1 MIPKIPSNDCPV
13 LLLDP
18 SLIVLLVG
26 ARTCEDDFL
35 GFTICDERFIDER
48 TVIVSVDPND
58 RKGES
63 FAKQFHRF
71 NDQ

>member
-1 MIPKIPSNDCPV
+1 MIPKIPSNDCTV

-18 SLIVLLVG
+18 SLIILLVG
-26 ARTCEDDFL
+26 ARTREDDFL
-35 GFTICDERFIDER
+35 GFAIRDKRFIDER
-48 TVIVSVDPND
+48 TAIVSVDPNY
-58 RKGES
+58 RKWES